1 MSRVT
6 EHAEHWA
13 QGITSDTDVAISLY
27 TDDVRYDGHSAAG
40 QERGPAADVAGLRE
54 RFAAYP
60 DRETDN
66 DPEAPRFEVL
76 EAITTTGGSGSRS
89 VTVLWHQ
96 NGEQRAGYQNP
107 STGDENPSVRDQT
120 WWLADADGRIDREPT
135 TWNDAPVFQR
145 IGPPVPTPHS
155 WEKDAD
161 PGSPV

>member
-27 TDDVRYDGHSAAG
+27 TDSDS
-40 QERGPAADVAGLRE
+40 
-54 RFAAYP
+54 
-60 DRETDN
+60 
-66 DPEAPRFEVL
+66 EAPRFEVL
-76 EAITTTGGSGSRS
+76 EAVTTTGGGGSRS

-96 NGEQRAGYQNP
+96 SGEHPAGYQDP
-107 STGDENPSVRDQT
+107 STGDESLSVRDQT
-120 WWLADADGRIDREPT
+120 WRLADADGRIDREPA

-161 PGSPV
+161 PGSSV